1 MSGTQHVP
9 SSERPRFRAPHRRGA
24 RVVVAVTALGVLA
37 SPIARE
43 AAASGAAAE
52 ATNSVSAEPSVVIEG
67 GTAEQRQTVFDAVDR
82 YLSVGL
88 ALPDLRVQFHTGGKA
103 GCEGFQGLFHP
114 DVNVAVIDLC
124 FPGEL
129 LALHELGHAW
139 ERFNLDDHQRA
150 EFERLTG
157 LTTWRSTD
165 VIWRDRGAER
175 AANVLAQ
182 GLLSTPLDTA
192 RYHIQVFAEFEAL
205 TGITTPRLAE
215 IAPPDTTVAPL
226 NDEQLTRLAAFEEWR
241 HAVAR
246 A

>member
-1 MSGTQHVP
+1 VSGTQHVP
-9 SSERPRFRAPHRRGA
+9 SRDRPRLRAPHRRGA
-24 RVVVAVTALGVLA
+24 RVAVAVAAVGVLA
-37 SPIARE
+37 VPIARD
-43 AAASGAAAE
+43 AAASGAVE
-52 ATNSVSAEPSVVIEG
+52 APNNVSAEPFVVIDG
-67 GTAEQRQTVFDAVDR
+67 GSAEQRQTVLNAVDR

-88 ALPDLRVQFHTGGKA
+88 ALPDLRFRFHTGGKA
-103 GCEGFQGLFHP
+103 GCGGFQGLFHP
-114 DVNVAVIDLC
+114 EGDIAVIDLC
-124 FPGEL
+124 FPGQF

-139 ERFNLDDHQRA
+139 ERFNLDDHRRA

-165 VIWRDRGAER
+165 VVWRERGAER
-175 AANVLAQ
+175 AANVLAH

-215 IAPPDTTVAPL
+215 IEPPDTTVEPP
-226 NDEQLTRLAAFEEWR
+226 NHEQLTRLATYEEWR
-241 HAVAR
+241 HTSAR